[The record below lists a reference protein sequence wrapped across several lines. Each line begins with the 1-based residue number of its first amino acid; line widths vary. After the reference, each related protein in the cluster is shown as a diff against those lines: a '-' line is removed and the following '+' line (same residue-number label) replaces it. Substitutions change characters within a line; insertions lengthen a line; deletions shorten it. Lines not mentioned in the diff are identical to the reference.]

1 MFSVLNSYLCA
12 TIRKNVQVNMKRF
25 NYFLI
30 SALAALML
38 ACGTSSKV
46 PITGRKHSLLVSDS
60 QILSLSKQEYSKF
73 LSSAKLSSNAANT
86 AMVKRVGQRL
96 AKAVETYLVNN
107 GYQDELKNFEWEF
120 NLVADNQVNAFC
132 MPGGKIVVYE
142 GLLPV
147 SQDEAS
153 LAIVLGHEIAHA
165 VAKHS
170 AEQMSKK
177 MRQAYGTQIG
187 GSILGAIGGQTV
199 GDIAQIAA
207 GQYFS
212 FRNLK
217 YSRDN
222 ESEAD
227 HMGLIFAAMA
237 GYDPSVAVGF
247 WQRMAAK
254 SGNSNGSDMFSDHPS
269 DAKRIAAIQQL
280 LIALQTATP
289 TRLTPSLLQ
298 RTRVRKACRLLTYTA
313 KQKANSSLRKHDER
327 RNEEVLPRP

>member
-199 GDIAQIAA
+199 VDIAQIAA

-280 LIALQTATP
+280 LPEAMAYYKAATQ
-289 TRLTPSLLQ
+289 S
-298 RTRVRKACRLLTYTA
+298 A
-313 KQKANSSLRKHDER
+313 ANSSTNSNSNKANTKPATKNKGSKSVSASDLYRKTKSK
-327 RNEEVLPRP
+327 

>member
-1 MFSVLNSYLCA
+1 M
-12 TIRKNVQVNMKRF
+12 RNMKRL
-25 NYFLI
+25 NHLLI
-30 SALAALML
+30 GALAAMML
-38 ACGTSSKV
+38 ACGTTSQV
-46 PITGRKHSLLVSDS
+46 PITGRKHSLLVSDA
-60 QILSLSKQEYSKF
+60 QILSLSKQEYAKF
-73 LSSAKLSSNAANT
+73 LSSARLSSNAANT

-96 AKAVETYLVNN
+96 ARAVETYLVNN
-107 GYQDELKNFEWEF
+107 GYQDEIKNFEWEF
-120 NLVADNQVNAFC
+120 SLVADNHVNAFC

-147 SQDEAS
+147 TQNEAS

-177 MRQAYGTQIG
+177 IRQAYSTQIG
-187 GSILGAIGGQTV
+187 GSILGAIGGETV
-199 GDIAQIAA
+199 GGLAQVAA

-237 GYDPSVAVGF
+237 GYDPSVAVAF

-254 SGNSNGSDMFSDHPS
+254 SGGGNTSDMFSDHPS
-269 DAKRIAAIQQL
+269 DAKRIAAIQKL
-280 LIALQTATP
+280 LPEAMSYYKASGNAHANAPATTSTKP
-289 TRLTPSLLQ
+289 TSTQPTNKNKGSKGVSAAGLYRNSK
-298 RTRVRKACRLLTYTA
+298 RK
-313 KQKANSSLRKHDER
+313 
-327 RNEEVLPRP
+327 

>member
-147 SQDEAS
+147 AQDEAS

-280 LIALQTATP
+280 LPEAMAYYKAATQ
-289 TRLTPSLLQ
+289 S
-298 RTRVRKACRLLTYTA
+298 A
-313 KQKANSSLRKHDER
+313 ANSSTNSNSNKANAKSATKKKGSKSVSASDLYRKTKSK
-327 RNEEVLPRP
+327 

>member
-12 TIRKNVQVNMKRF
+12 TIRKNVQVNMKRL

-147 SQDEAS
+147 AQDEAS

-280 LIALQTATP
+280 LPEAMAYYKAATQ
-289 TRLTPSLLQ
+289 S
-298 RTRVRKACRLLTYTA
+298 A
-313 KQKANSSLRKHDER
+313 ANSSTNSNSNKANTKPATKNKGSKSVSASDLYRKTKSK
-327 RNEEVLPRP
+327 

>member
-1 MFSVLNSYLCA
+1 
-12 TIRKNVQVNMKRF
+12 MKRF
-25 NYFLI
+25 NYVLI
-30 SALAALML
+30 SALAAIML
-38 ACGTSSKV
+38 ACGTSSQV
-46 PITGRKHSLLVSDS
+46 PITGRKHSLLVSDA
-60 QILSLSKQEYSKF
+60 QILSLSKQEYAKF
-73 LSSAKLSSNAANT
+73 LSSARLSSNAANT

-96 AKAVETYLVNN
+96 ARAVETYLVNN
-107 GYQDELKNFEWEF
+107 GYQEEIRNFEWEF
-120 NLVADNQVNAFC
+120 NLVADKQVNAFC

-147 SQDEAS
+147 AQNEAS

-280 LIALQTATP
+280 LPEAMAYYKAATQ
-289 TRLTPSLLQ
+289 S
-298 RTRVRKACRLLTYTA
+298 A
-313 KQKANSSLRKHDER
+313 ANSSTNSNSNKANTKPATKNKGSKSVSASDLYRKTKSK
-327 RNEEVLPRP
+327 

>member
-86 AMVKRVGQRL
+86 VMVKRVGQRL

-280 LIALQTATP
+280 LPEAMAYYKAATQ
-289 TRLTPSLLQ
+289 S
-298 RTRVRKACRLLTYTA
+298 A
-313 KQKANSSLRKHDER
+313 ANSSTNSNSNKANTKPATKNKGSKSVSASDLYRKTKSK
-327 RNEEVLPRP
+327 